1 METSIEYRSDVVT
14 GAYNRLLHR
23 PAEPASLNAGLASL
37 LMNGRAELQ
46 AEVAGSPE
54 YLQVR
59 GEGIADGFLNALFQD
74 GVHRS
79 LDPTSRAMLLR
90 GLAQGVSNLQL
101 ADAVFSSDEF
111 RGQRVR
117 DIYEGILR
125 REPDVSGLATWVNA
139 LKLGLSDEQV
149 LAGLLGSEEY
159 RKRV

>member
-1 METSIEYRSDVVT
+1 
-14 GAYNRLLHR
+14 
-23 PAEPASLNAGLASL
+23 
-37 LMNGRAELQ
+37 
-46 AEVAGSPE
+46 
-54 YLQVR
+54 
-59 GEGIADGFLNALFQD
+59 
-74 GVHRS
+74 
-79 LDPTSRAMLLR
+79 MLLR